1 MSITEE
7 TVERVAIDWFLSM
20 GYSYV
25 NGLSMA
31 PGEAAAERD
40 SFKDVVLERRLR
52 DAIDRLNPQIPSE
65 AREDAFRKV
74 VLVEGPSLIAANQR
88 FHSMLSE
95 GVSVEY
101 RRPDGSI
108 AGDRVRLVDFANADM
123 NDWLIVN
130 QFTVIEGQHNRRP
143 DIVVFLNGLPIAVIE
158 LKNAVDEN
166 ASIRN
171 AFKQLQTYKEQ
182 IPTLFRFN
190 EFLVI
195 SDGLYARAG
204 SLTANWEWFKVWRTI
219 HGDTEAPAASLELE
233 VLMRG
238 MFDRVRLLEMVRNF
252 IALNKIRRG
261 APQRF
266 WLVTTSFMPLKRRLS
281 KPCAQASRAVMPA
294 LVLCGTRRV
303 LAKVCPCFFMRAA
316 FQGTQRWRIQ
326 PLLC

>member
-1 MSITEE
+1 MTALTEDTIE
-7 TVERVAIDWFLSM
+7 QTAIEWFQSM
-20 GYSYV
+20 GYLHMD
-25 NGLSMA
+25 GRTIA

-52 DAIDRLNPQIPSE
+52 DAIERLNPQIPSE
-65 AREDAFRKV
+65 AHEDAFRKV

-123 NDWLIVN
+123 NDWLVVN

-252 IALNKIRRG
+252 IAFEQDQKGRTTKI
-261 APQRF
+261 
-266 WLVTTSFMPLKRRLS
+266 
-281 KPCAQASRAVMPA
+281 
-294 LVLCGTRRV
+294 
-303 LAKVCPCFFMRAA
+303 LAGSPVSCR
-316 FQGTQRWRIQ
+316 
-326 PLLC
+326 